1 MQRAMSMVE
10 IMVVAAIAAV
20 LAGGAMASMSAIAK
34 RQVVSQTLEQVLND
48 VQQQRVAHVAAG
60 REELLAF
67 CIDCIDAD
75 GNAKVPEQDNVLNA
89 YLIDDPL
96 QPDRGRP
103 AFIGTYDRALELD
116 LGTRPHVA
124 IDALGRSVTCDTR
137 QPLAVT
143 MSIQMSGSRE
153 SIIFGGDGR
162 LDPSFGQETPQLAP
176 HAQNLSSRVT
186 PDPMPRGTFTGDATR
201 AAALPLH

>member
-34 RQVVSQTLEQVLND
+34 RQVVAQTLEQVLTD

-67 CIDCIDAD
+67 CVDCIDEN
-75 GNAKVPEQDNVLNA
+75 GNPKAAVSPNVLNA

-103 AFIGTYDRALELD
+103 AFVGTYDTGLTID
-116 LGTRPHVA
+116 LKGRPHVA
-124 IDALGRSVTCDTR
+124 VDALGRSVTCDTR
-137 QPLAVT
+137 TPLEVT
-143 MSIQMSGSRE
+143 MNLAMSGAKE
-153 SIIFGGDGR
+153 QITFGGDGR
-162 LDPSFGQETPQLAP
+162 LDPSFGEQAPQLAP

-186 PDPMPRGTFTGDATR
+186 PNPMPRGSFTGDATR
-201 AAALPLH
+201 AGALPLH

>member
-1 MQRAMSMVE
+1 MVE

-34 RQVVSQTLEQVLND
+34 RQVVAQTLEQVLAD

-67 CIDCIDAD
+67 CVDCIDEN
-75 GNAKVPEQDNVLNA
+75 GNPKASVSPNVLNA
-89 YLIDDPL
+89 YLVDDPL

-103 AFIGTYDRALELD
+103 AFVGTYDKALTID
-116 LGTRPHVA
+116 LKDRPHIA

-137 QPLAVT
+137 TPLQTT
-143 MSIQMSGSRE
+143 MALRMSGTNE
-153 SIIFGGDGR
+153 ELIFGGDGR
-162 LDPSFGQETPQLAP
+162 LDPSFGEQAPQLAP

-186 PDPMPRGTFTGDATR
+186 PNPMPRGSFTGDATR